1 MNKSNGVVMLIGGL
15 LMVISTGLLVA
26 SMLMSEYDWASVAA
40 KIVPWTYIVGSAT
53 YVVAQRRDVADNGTL
68 TLRRLYSIQLVSGIC
83 FVLAGLLMVENV
95 YHFLR
100 PLIVSSIDGYFTY
113 IQFVHNNWVVLLL
126 VGAILQMYTTHR
138 ISSEMKKIVLKTY
151 KTW

>member
-1 MNKSNGVVMLIGGL
+1 MNKSNGIVMLIGGL

-26 SMLMSEYDWASVAA
+26 SMLMSGHDWASVAA
-40 KIVPWTYIVGSAT
+40 KIVPWTYIIGSVA
-53 YVVAQRRDVADNGTL
+53 YVVAQRRDVTDNGTL

-100 PLIVSSIDGYFTY
+100 PLIASSIDGYFTY

-138 ISSEMKKIVLKTY
+138 ITSEMKK
-151 KTW
+151 